1 MGKVEFMIQTGEK
14 SEYPLHLAQQEHR
27 EVLVL
32 QEEGGEA
39 RFDISLGT
47 GASLD
52 LTVVSLACNAADF
65 PATGDGY
72 GNDIPEAVGKPSIEV
87 KKEKV
92 IRNTFSVN
100 LNNQDAVCNLNG
112 VYLVDGS
119 NKVVNNVAMNHNVG
133 HCISNQLFRG
143 ILWDKS
149 RSDFEGRIYVAQ
161 DAQKTEAY
169 QANNNIVESEQ
180 ARAHTQPHLEIY
192 ADDVKCSHGATVGNK
207 ESGELFYMQSR
218 GISLA
223 NAKVLLKQAFL
234 LGVLEKISDDDLK
247 EEMSLK
253 ILSSSR

>member
-1 MGKVEFMIQTGEK
+1 MEK
-14 SEYPLHLAQQEHR
+14 LEYIVQKAGDNAYPLHLGVDERR

-32 QEEGGEA
+32 QECSGKA
-39 RFDISLGT
+39 DFDIRLGS
-47 GASLD
+47 GAQLD
-52 LTVVSLACNAADF
+52 LTVISMACSKAGACAE
-65 PATGDGY
+65 P
-72 GNDIPEAVGKPSIEV
+72 
-87 KKEKV
+87 
-92 IRNTFSVN
+92 RNIVNGFKVN
-100 LNNQDAVCNLNG
+100 LDSENAVCNLNG
-112 VYLVDGS
+112 VYLVDSGNRVT
-119 NKVVNNVAMNHNVG
+119 NKADMNHNVG

-143 ILWDKS
+143 ILWDSS
-149 RSDFEGRIYVAQ
+149 RSDFEGRIYVAP

-247 EEMSLK
+247 EEMSMK
-253 ILSSSR
+253 ILSSLR

>member
-1 MGKVEFMIQTGEK
+1 MGKL
-14 SEYPLHLAQQEHR
+14 EYIVQKAGDNAYSLHLGVDERR

-32 QEEGGEA
+32 QECSGKA
-39 RFDISLGT
+39 DFDIRLGS
-47 GASLD
+47 GAQLD
-52 LTVVSLACNAADF
+52 LTVISMACSKAGACAE
-65 PATGDGY
+65 P
-72 GNDIPEAVGKPSIEV
+72 
-87 KKEKV
+87 
-92 IRNTFSVN
+92 RNIVNGFKVN
-100 LNNQDAVCNLNG
+100 LDSENAVCNLNG
-112 VYLVDGS
+112 VYLVDSGNRVT
-119 NKVVNNVAMNHNVG
+119 NKVDMNHNVG

-143 ILWDKS
+143 ILWDSS
-149 RSDFEGRIYVAQ
+149 RSDFEGRIYVAP

-253 ILSSSR
+253 ILSSLR

>member
-1 MGKVEFMIQTGEK
+1 MGKL
-14 SEYPLHLAQQEHR
+14 EYIVQKAGDNAYSLHLGVDEHR
-27 EVLVL
+27 ELLVL
-32 QEEGGEA
+32 QECSGKAG
-39 RFDISLGT
+39 FDIRLGS
-47 GASLD
+47 GARLD
-52 LTVVSLACNAADF
+52 LTVISMACSKTGACAEPRIIVNDF
-65 PATGDGY
+65 
-72 GNDIPEAVGKPSIEV
+72 K
-87 KKEKV
+87 
-92 IRNTFSVN
+92 VN
-100 LNNQDAVCNLNG
+100 LDSENAVCNLNG
-112 VYLVDGS
+112 VYLADSG
-119 NKVVNNVAMNHNVG
+119 NKVTNKVDMNHNVG

-143 ILWDKS
+143 ILRDSS
-149 RSDFEGRIYVAQ
+149 RSDFEGRIYVAP

-234 LGVLEKISDDDLK
+234 LGVLEKISDEGLK

-253 ILSSSR
+253 ILSFLR

>member
-1 MGKVEFMIQTGEK
+1 MGKLEYIVQKAGDNA
-14 SEYPLHLAQQEHR
+14 YPLHLGVYECR

-32 QEEGGEA
+32 QECSGKA
-39 RFDISLGT
+39 DFDIRLGS
-47 GASLD
+47 GAQLD
-52 LTVVSLACNAADF
+52 LTVISMACSK
-65 PATGDGY
+65 TGACAE
-72 GNDIPEAVGKPSIEV
+72 P
-87 KKEKV
+87 
-92 IRNTFSVN
+92 RNIVNGFKVN
-100 LNNQDAVCNLNG
+100 LDSENAVCNLNG
-112 VYLVDGS
+112 VYLVDSG
-119 NKVVNNVAMNHNVG
+119 NKVTNKVDMNHNVG

-143 ILWDKS
+143 ILWDSS
-149 RSDFEGRIYVAQ
+149 RSDFEGRIYVAP

-253 ILSSSR
+253 ILSSLR

>member
-1 MGKVEFMIQTGEK
+1 MGKL
-14 SEYPLHLAQQEHR
+14 EYIVQKAGDNAYSLHLGVDERR

-32 QEEGGEA
+32 QECSGKA
-39 RFDISLGT
+39 DFDIRLGS
-47 GASLD
+47 GAQLN
-52 LTVVSLACNAADF
+52 LTVISMACSKAGACSE
-65 PATGDGY
+65 P
-72 GNDIPEAVGKPSIEV
+72 
-87 KKEKV
+87 
-92 IRNTFSVN
+92 RNIVNGFKVN
-100 LNNQDAVCNLNG
+100 LDSENAVCNLNG
-112 VYLVDGS
+112 VYLVDSG
-119 NKVVNNVAMNHNVG
+119 NKVTNKVDMNHNVG

-143 ILWDKS
+143 ILWDSS
-149 RSDFEGRIYVAQ
+149 RSDFEGRIYVAP

-247 EEMSLK
+247 EEMSMK
-253 ILSSSR
+253 ILSSLR